1 MDPIRIV
8 IVEDDVVWRKGLVD
22 YVNKEPDLTVIGMA
36 DNPTDAARMLEQLD
50 FDVVL
55 LDINLSENNLDGIDL
70 AIDLTQIKPG
80 SKIIMLTSLTDQEII
95 IESFS
100 AGAVNFI
107 SKLNFKEIPDAIRS
121 AYREH
126 SAIHPTAAAALR
138 LEFMR
143 LKQEEDSKLLSPSE
157 KEILHLIHQGQT
169 QSQIEQTLHI
179 AKRTIKNHINRI
191 LKKMGTKSS
200 KEAAAKAKKKKLF

>member
-8 IVEDDVVWRKGLVD
+8 IVEDDVAWRKGLVD
-22 YVNKEPDLTVIGMA
+22 YVNKEPDLTVVGTA
-36 DNPTDAARMLEQLD
+36 DNQTDATRILEQLE

-55 LDINLSENNLDGIDL
+55 LDINLTENNLDGIDI
-70 AIDLTQIKPG
+70 AIDLMQTKPG
-80 SKIIMLTSLTDQEII
+80 SKIIMLTSLTDQNVM

-100 AGAVNFI
+100 VGAVNYI
-107 SKLNFKEIPDAIRS
+107 SKLNFREIPDAIRS
-121 AYREH
+121 AYREQ

-138 LEFMR
+138 MEFMR

-169 QSQIEQTLHI
+169 QSQIEQSLHI

-191 LKKMGTKSS
+191 LKKMGTKTS